1 MSILMR
7 DAGFEESDSTSL
19 TETETVKMHRLQSD
33 SGSSDDNDS
42 MDNPPAMRSTVS
54 SSKCRL
60 EDPPEILTDVNS
72 LRDDFN
78 KLYEKDYPQLRQCI
92 EKLHNI
98 IRTFEEDFR
107 RATKGTRDGG
117 AVMGM
122 AGGVG
127 LVAGIAGLALAPFT
141 GGASLVVAGAAAA
154 GGGVYGGMSS
164 SEKKRKMTQL
174 RQDIEAEVKEFQN
187 IINPMSEKMKDI
199 NERIEEILKDLDK
212 LEKDASGVSEYFAS
226 TSKTSN
232 IRREDMTALT
242 AQMSI
247 TMSLIG
253 TLAAI
258 FSGVWLLLDLL
269 SVIENTRALDD
280 MDYLAKRDMSELI
293 DESKMKTEAGKF
305 IVGMRKAVIQLQ
317 NIMEE
322 IKKTKDAM
330 EHFYNTT

>member
-1 MSILMR
+1 
-7 DAGFEESDSTSL
+7 
-19 TETETVKMHRLQSD
+19 MHRLQSD

-54 SSKCRL
+54 SSKRRL
-60 EDPPEILTDVNS
+60 EEPPEILTDVNS

-78 KLYEKDYPQLRQCI
+78 KLYEKDYSQLRQCI

-98 IRTFEEDFR
+98 IRTFEGDFR

-117 AVMGM
+117 AVGIT
-122 AGGVG
+122 GLGV
-127 LVAGIAGLALAPFT
+127 GLALAPFT
-141 GGASLVVAGAAAA
+141 GGASLVVAGAGAAG
-154 GGGVYGGMSS
+154 GGGVYGGRSS
-164 SEKKRKMTQL
+164 SEKKRKMAQL
-174 RQDIEAEVKEFQN
+174 RQDIEAELREFHN

-212 LEKDASGVSEYFAS
+212 LEKEASDVSEYFAS

-232 IRREDMTALT
+232 IRREDMTALK

-247 TMSLIG
+247 TMGLIG

-293 DESKMKTEAGKF
+293 DESKMTSKAGRF
-305 IVGMRKAVIQLQ
+305 IVGMRKVIYQLQ